1 MYVLKRSGER
11 EEVRLDAIL
20 DRISSLTDGLD
31 KQFVDPAEIAK
42 RVVDGLHDGIKTT
55 ELDELAAQVCA
66 SMATVHSDFA
76 RLAARIAISNLH
88 KETNS
93 SFTVTVKDLHAYVEP
108 KTGLHTPFV
117 SDELLDLV
125 SLHGEKIDREID
137 HERDYEIFDYFGIKT
152 LGKGYLM
159 SFGKKP
165 VERPQH
171 LFMRVALGIHGSD
184 LDAAFETYHHM
195 SQKDFTHATPTLF
208 NAGTP
213 IPQMSSCFLVAMS
226 DDSIKGIYKTLS
238 DVALISQQAGGL
250 GINIHNIRAKGS
262 FIAGSRGYSNGLV
275 PMLRNFNETA
285 RYVDQGG
292 GKRKGAFCAYLE
304 PWHADVFDFLDLRKN
319 HGAEEMRTRDLF
331 LALWI
336 PDEFMRRVE
345 EGGDWTLMCPKECP
359 GLYTSHGEE
368 FEMLYRRY
376 EEEGRGRKTIKA
388 RDLWNKVIDSQI
400 ETGTPFMLYKDSANR
415 KSNQKNLGTIR
426 SSNLCTEIV
435 EYSDE
440 KETAVCNLASICVN
454 RFTKEDGSYDFQRLH
469 DIAKVVC
476 RNLNKIIDK
485 NYYVI
490 PESKYSNLRN
500 RPIGIGIQG
509 LADTFALLK
518 YSFDEPRAR
527 ELNKNIFETIYHGAV
542 EASIELARKDG
553 SYATF
558 QGSPASKG
566 QFQFDMWGVIPDSG
580 LWDWEMTRKDMMQ
593 YGLRNSLFLAPMPTA
608 STAQIFGNNES
619 IEPFTSNLYVR
630 RVLSGEFVVVNKHLL
645 RDLQEVGMWN
655 EDMRLKLIAARGSV
669 QGIEEIPQD
678 IRERY
683 RTVWEISQRHIVDMA
698 ADRGPYICQS
708 MSLNIHMRD
717 ATAGKLTALHFHT
730 WKRGLKTGMYYLRNT
745 PAVEA
750 VQFTVDKTKMG
761 KKELKQEESSVA
773 DSPSDSQER
782 IRQQRSGESSV
793 ISAASPSKGDL
804 SEREPKEST
813 VSVVTSATVSES
825 AEDDDPNMCFSC
837 GS

>member
-1 MYVLKRSGER
+1 MMYVLKRSGER
-11 EEVRLDAIL
+11 EEVRFDAIL
-20 DRISSLTDGLD
+20 ERISSLTDGLD
-31 KQFVDPAEIAK
+31 AKFIDPAEITQ
-42 RVVDGLHDGIKTT
+42 RVVDGLYDGIKTT

-66 SMATVHSDFA
+66 SLATVHFDFA

-88 KETNS
+88 KETS
-93 SFTVTVKDLHAYVEP
+93 PSFTETVKKLHAYIEP
-108 KTGLHTPFV
+108 RTGLHAPFV
-117 SDELLDLV
+117 SDELLELV
-125 SLHGEKIDREID
+125 TLHGEVIDAAID
-137 HERDYEIFDYFGIKT
+137 HGRDYDMFDYFGIKT

-159 SFGKKP
+159 SFGKEA

-171 LFMRVALGIHGSD
+171 LFMRVALGIHGGD
-184 LDAAFETYHHM
+184 LDAAFETYNHI
-195 SQKDFTHATPTLF
+195 SAKDFTHATPTLF

-213 IPQMSSCFLVAMS
+213 LPQMSSCFLVAMS

-238 DVALISQQAGGL
+238 DAALISQHAGGI

-262 FIAGSRGYSNGLV
+262 FIAGSRGHSNGLI

-292 GKRKGAFCAYLE
+292 GKRKGAFCIYLE
-304 PWHADVFDFLDLRKN
+304 PWHADVMEFLDLRKN

-345 EGGDWTLMCPKECP
+345 ANDAWTLMCPKECP
-359 GLYTSHGEE
+359 GLYDSHGEA
-368 FEMLYRRY
+368 FESRY
-376 EEEGRGRKTIKA
+376 QKYEREGRGQKTVKA
-388 RDLWNKVIDSQI
+388 RDLWHKIIDSQI

-454 RFTKEDGSYDFQRLH
+454 NFVQKDGAYDFERLH
-469 DIAKVVC
+469 NTAKVVC
-476 RNLNKIIDK
+476 RNLNKIIDR
-485 NYYVI
+485 NHYVI
-490 PESKYSNLRN
+490 PESSYSNMRN
-500 RPIGIGIQG
+500 RPIGIGVQG

-527 ELNKNIFETIYHGAV
+527 ALNKSIFETIYHGAV
-542 EASIELARKDG
+542 EASIEIAKKDG
-553 SYATF
+553 AYETF
-558 QGSPASKG
+558 AGSPASEGK
-566 QFQFDMWGVIPDSG
+566 FQFDLWGVIPDSG
-580 LWDWEMTRKDMMQ
+580 LWDWEATRKEMVEH
-593 YGLRNSLFLAPMPTA
+593 GLRNSLFLAPMPTA
-608 STAQIFGNNES
+608 TTAQIFGNNES
-619 IEPFTSNLYVR
+619 VEPFTSNLYVR
-630 RVLSGEFVVVNKHLL
+630 RVLSGEFIVINKHLL
-645 RDLQEVGMWN
+645 RDLQELGIWS
-655 EDMRLKLIAARGSV
+655 ESMRERLIAERGSV
-669 QGIEEIPQD
+669 QNIEEIPEEVRQ
-678 IRERY
+678 RY
-683 RTVWEISQRHIVDMA
+683 RTVWEIAQRHIVDMA

-708 MSLNIHMRD
+708 TSLNIHMRD

-750 VQFTVDKTKMG
+750 VQFTVDKTKVAAQEKAEQVSPAAKQPAQPQQLDSG
-761 KKELKQEESSVA
+761 KVPVPVSASSVQT
-773 DSPSDSQER
+773 D
-782 IRQQRSGESSV
+782 I
-793 ISAASPSKGDL
+793 
-804 SEREPKEST
+804 
-813 VSVVTSATVSES
+813 
-825 AEDDDPNMCFSC
+825 DDDDKNMCISC

>member
-11 EEVRLDAIL
+11 EEVRFDAIL
-20 DRISSLTDGLD
+20 ERISSLMDGLD
-31 KQFVDPAEIAK
+31 ARFVDPAEVTQ

-55 ELDELAAQVCA
+55 ELDELAARVCA
-66 SMATVHSDFA
+66 SLATVHFDFA

-88 KETNS
+88 KETDA
-93 SFTVTVKDLHAYVEP
+93 SFTEVVKKLHAYVEP
-108 KTGLHTPFV
+108 RTGLHAPFV
-117 SDELLDLV
+117 SDELLELV
-125 SLHGEKIDREID
+125 TLHGEKIDAAID
-137 HERDYEIFDYFGIKT
+137 HGRDYELFDYFGIKT

-159 SFGKKP
+159 SFGDTP

-171 LFMRVALGIHGSD
+171 LFMRVALGIHGDD
-184 LDAAFETYHHM
+184 LEAAFETYNHL
-195 SQKDFTHATPTLF
+195 SLKDFTHATPTLF

-238 DVALISQQAGGL
+238 DVALISQHAGGL

-292 GKRKGAFCAYLE
+292 GKRKGAFCVYLE
-304 PWHADVFDFLDLRKN
+304 PWHADVADFLDLRKN

-345 EGGDWTLMCPKECP
+345 AGSDWTLMCPKECP
-359 GLYTSHGEE
+359 GLYTSHGED
-368 FEMLYRRY
+368 FESLYRQY
-376 EEEGRGRKTIKA
+376 EQEGRGRKTIQA
-388 RDLWNKVIDSQI
+388 RDLWHQIIESQI

-426 SSNLCTEIV
+426 SSNLCTEV
-435 EYSDE
+435 VQYSDE
-440 KETAVCNLASICVN
+440 KETAMCNLASICVN
-454 RFTKEDGSYDFQRLH
+454 KFVRDDGSYDFERLH
-469 DIAKVVC
+469 HIAKVVC
-476 RNLNKIIDK
+476 RNLNKVIDR
-485 NYYVI
+485 NYYVV
-490 PESKYSNLRN
+490 PESSYSNLRH
-500 RPIGIGIQG
+500 RPIGIGVQG
-509 LADTFALLK
+509 LADAFALLR

-542 EASIELARKDG
+542 EASIELAKRDG
-553 SYATF
+553 AYETF
-558 QGSPASKG
+558 KGSPASEGK
-566 QFQFDMWGVIPDSG
+566 FQFDLWGVIPDSG
-580 LWDWEMTRKDMMQ
+580 LWDWEVTRQDMLAH
-593 YGLRNSLFLAPMPTA
+593 GLRNSLFLAPMPTA
-608 STAQIFGNNES
+608 TTAQIFSNNES
-619 IEPFTSNLYVR
+619 VEPFTSNLYVR
-630 RVLSGEFVVVNKHLL
+630 RVLSGEFIVINKHLL
-645 RDLQEVGMWN
+645 RDLQELGIWS
-655 EDMRLKLIAARGSV
+655 DAMRQQLIAARGSV
-669 QGIEEIPQD
+669 QEIMEIPEEVRQ
-678 IRERY
+678 RY
-683 RTVWEISQRHIVDMA
+683 RTVWEIPQRHIVDMA

-708 MSLNIHMRD
+708 MSLNVHMRD

-761 KKELKQEESSVA
+761 SVSSGKPVSAGHVPSVVQDVPQQHAPQVKEEVA
-773 DSPSDSQER
+773 
-782 IRQQRSGESSV
+782 
-793 ISAASPSKGDL
+793 
-804 SEREPKEST
+804 
-813 VSVVTSATVSES
+813 VSVTTS
-825 AEDDDPNMCFSC
+825 PNPSMLDEEVGKCDSC

>member
-11 EEVRLDAIL
+11 EEVRFDAIL
-20 DRISSLTDGLD
+20 ERISSLTDGLD
-31 KQFVDPAEIAK
+31 LKFVDPAEITQ
-42 RVVDGLHDGIKTT
+42 RVVDGLYDGIKTT
-55 ELDELAAQVCA
+55 DLDELAAQICA
-66 SMATVHSDFA
+66 SMATVHFDFV

-88 KETNS
+88 KETS
-93 SFTVTVKDLHAYVEP
+93 ASFSDTVKKLHAYVEP
-108 KTGLHTPFV
+108 RTGLHAPFV
-117 SDELLDLV
+117 SDELLELV
-125 SLHGEKIDREID
+125 TLHGEKIDAAVD
-137 HERDYEIFDYFGIKT
+137 HSRDYEMFDYFGIKT

-159 SFGKKP
+159 SFGDTP

-171 LFMRVALGIHGSD
+171 MFMRVALGIHGND
-184 LDAAFETYHHM
+184 FDAAFETYDYL
-195 SQKDFTHATPTLF
+195 SLKDFTHATPTLF

-213 IPQMSSCFLVAMS
+213 LPQMSSCFLLAMS

-238 DVALISQQAGGL
+238 DAASISQHAGGL
-250 GINIHNIRAKGS
+250 GINVHNIRAKGS

-292 GKRKGAFCAYLE
+292 GKRKGAFCVYLE

-345 EGGDWTLMCPKECP
+345 TGGEWTLMCPKECP

-368 FEMLYRRY
+368 FESLYQRY
-376 EEEGRGRKTIKA
+376 EQEGRGRKVIQA
-388 RDLWNKVIDSQI
+388 RDLWNTIIDSQI

-426 SSNLCTEIV
+426 SSNLCTEII

-440 KETAVCNLASICVN
+440 KETAMCNLASICVN
-454 RFTKEDGSYDFQRLH
+454 KFVQSDGSYDFKRLH
-469 DIAKVVC
+469 TVTKVVC
-476 RNLNKIIDK
+476 RNLNKVIDR
-485 NYYVI
+485 NHYVV
-490 PESKYSNLRN
+490 PESSYSNLRH
-500 RPIGIGIQG
+500 RPVGIGVQG

-542 EASIELARKDG
+542 EASIELAKKDG
-553 SYATF
+553 AYETF
-558 QGSPASKG
+558 KGSPASEGK
-566 QFQFDMWGVIPDSG
+566 FQFDLWGVIPDSG
-580 LWDWEMTRKDMMQ
+580 LWDWETARKEMVAH
-593 YGLRNSLFLAPMPTA
+593 GLRNSLFLAPMPTA
-608 STAQIFGNNES
+608 TTAQIFGNNES
-619 IEPFTSNLYVR
+619 VEPFTSNLYVR
-630 RVLSGEFVVVNKHLL
+630 RVLSGEFIVINKHLL
-645 RDLQEVGMWN
+645 RDLQELGVWS
-655 EDMRLKLIAARGSV
+655 EDMRLRLIASRGSV
-669 QGIEEIPQD
+669 QDIAEIPEEVRQ
-678 IRERY
+678 RY
-683 RTVWEISQRHIVDMA
+683 RTVWEIPQRHIVDMA

-750 VQFTVDKTKMG
+750 VQFTVDKTKVG
-761 KKELKQEESSVA
+761 SGVSQKVHA
-773 DSPSDSQER
+773 SDSSDV
-782 IRQQRSGESSV
+782 SGTSFE
-793 ISAASPSKGDL
+793 ASPSVPKG
-804 SEREPKEST
+804 EVVQAVQEVKKEVTT
-813 VSVVTSATVSES
+813 VTASGGGGID
-825 AEDDDPNMCFSC
+825 EDKNMCISC
-837 GS
+837 SS